1 MKLKVDPQIDAAYL
15 RIREEAV
22 ADSEEVAPGIVLD
35 FDAKG
40 EVVGIELLGLSS
52 EQRLLTS
59 VEIEPKAA

>member
-1 MKLKVDPQIDAAYL
+1 MKLRVDPQIDAAYL

-40 EVVGIELLGLSS
+40 EVLGIELLGLSS
-52 EQRLLTS
+52 KQRSLTS